1 MSNTPREPTDPS
13 KDEQPSLSRW
23 TRRIVVLATVL
34 LVASGV
40 APLILRAVDGPPA
53 LETGSVPDDYSLDVV
68 ADGDTVD
75 LSAVGMARLGGTV
88 DNDAARVIVEVQD
101 QRADAT
107 IDRSVTPAVWWV
119 NTAAPATGNYDFA
132 VTAVGNNGQ
141 LRRSTMAVDF
151 VFPEP
156 DDTVTSPDALV
167 LGEEGNPT
175 LKSFDVETGE
185 IELAGVKR
193 GQVRE
198 GMFLVS
204 DIDGAAPNGLLRR
217 VDTPGSAA
225 GTSRSPPVKV
235 ALTT

>member
-107 IDRSVTPAVWWV
+107 IDRSVTPAVGWG
-119 NTAAPATGNYDFA
+119 NTAPPATGNSDFA
-132 VTAVGNNGQ
+132 GAAGGNHGQPPRNTTAGGIG
-141 LRRSTMAVDF
+141 
-151 VFPEP
+151 FPEP
-156 DDTVTSPDALV
+156 ADQSLNHNTPRSTAILGKSRCDA
-167 LGEEGNPT
+167 
-175 LKSFDVETGE
+175 DH
-185 IELAGVKR
+185 
-193 GQVRE
+193 
-198 GMFLVS
+198 
-204 DIDGAAPNGLLRR
+204 
-217 VDTPGSAA
+217 
-225 GTSRSPPVKV
+225 
-235 ALTT
+235 